1 MAVADMSEIDNSE
14 VIDLIEGKPTGI
26 LSILNEECV
35 VPRGSD
41 ASFAEKT
48 FQQLMTNKRLKR
60 PLKKRDA
67 FQIVHFAG
75 LVTYST

>member
-1 MAVADMSEIDNSE
+1 M
-14 VIDLIEGKPTGI
+14 
-26 LSILNEECV
+26 
-35 VPRGSD
+35 PRGSD

-48 FQQLMTNKRLKR
+48 FQQLLTNKRLKR

-75 LVTYST
+75 LVTYSTLGMLEKNKDPV